1 MYIEVHSEICH
12 LILKK
17 KTREQGEKISDKYPV
32 GKCHRFLGYV

>member
-1 MYIEVHSEICH
+1 MYIEVHSEICQ

-17 KTREQGEKISDKYPV
+17 KPREQGEKISDKYPV